1 MSGQAAL
8 SVSNK
13 PSCVLSKDS
22 GPCFFHHLSASV
34 LGSRAEVSGDLP
46 ELLVIPLMKFALIH
60 QIAHPCLIFEPPY

>member
-46 ELLVIPLMKFALIH
+46 ELLVIPS
-60 QIAHPCLIFEPPY
+60 